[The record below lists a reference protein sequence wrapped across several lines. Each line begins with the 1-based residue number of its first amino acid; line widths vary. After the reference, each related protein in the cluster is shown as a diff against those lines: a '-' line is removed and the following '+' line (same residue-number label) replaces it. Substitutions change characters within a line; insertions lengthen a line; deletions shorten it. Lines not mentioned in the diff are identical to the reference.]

1 MLGQATRALGRY
13 RLVTRLC
20 ITQARASVYR
30 CALGINPHHQLSLSL
45 SSPRTVTP
53 CPPSLPHP
61 PPIPTLPPFSTLLWK
76 STTVRLSKT
85 SSTIPSFPAFNPVV
99 PPKIFSTSFE
109 SNPPSSIN
117 PRIPTTVS
125 PNGSHRP
132 SMSCTHFPLPLVEL
146 LGL

>member
-1 MLGQATRALGRY
+1 MGAFGRY
-13 RLVTRLC
+13 RLVSYGTWAVHNSGQGDAPFVS
-20 ITQARASVYR
+20 I
-30 CALGINPHHQLSLSL
+30 PDHQLSFSL
-45 SSPRTVTP
+45 SPLRAVIP
-53 CPPSLPHP
+53 CLPFLLHP

-85 SSTIPSFPAFNPVV
+85 SSTIPFFPGFNPVIL
-99 PPKIFSTSFE
+99 PKMFSKSFE

-117 PRIPTTVS
+117 RRIPTMVS

-146 LGL
+146 LDL